1 MSMNDIKMLLI
12 MISTHVLSAYI
23 GYITGQRKHGTQHR
37 SRQEEEAQN
46 ADLVQK
52 LQIAYNNGIRVG
64 RQQMIDE
71 MAHAHL
77 ISDDTAD
84 ALSEGARR

>member
-23 GYITGQRKHGTQHR
+23 GYITGQKSGTHHR
-37 SRQEEEAQN
+37 SKQEEEAQN
-46 ADLVQK
+46 ADLVNK